1 MKGTYYKMTYKTAEY
16 KPHKYENVYSKLRD
30 DDDLVL
36 VDDPYNLTN
45 SDYVNGTYTVNFD
58 DATENLN
65 IYQYIA
71 ALSGC
76 ESIFTTSYVK
86 LDPDRFENPA
96 NFLRHEI
103 KSIDKTITE
112 IYDNDVN
119 NHHIDDSTYGAIVY
133 GDPIR
138 LPINKPD
145 KLMTIQN
152 YSDALNYI
160 DNYGPYT
167 FDDNHYR
174 KGFLA
179 YKLNREHHFQS
190 YEMPWDKQH
199 HLENGPEWKK
209 WKKQIDKEI
218 KNAEKNENRE
228 ADPKES
234 NEVEPKESNEV
245 DSKMQKTVDKQS
257 NNPEKTQHYEQLSL
271 DLDGLDDNSK
281 QL

>member
-1 MKGTYYKMTYKTAEY
+1 MKGTYHKMTYKTDEF
-16 KPHKYENVYSKLRD
+16 KPHKYENVNPKLHDENDRILLD
-30 DDDLVL
+30 N
-36 VDDPYNLTN
+36 PYPMD

-76 ESIFTTSYVK
+76 ESTFTTSHVQ
-86 LDPDRFENPA
+86 LDPDRFANPA
-96 NFLRHEI
+96 TFLRHEI
-103 KSIDKTITE
+103 DSIDETITKT
-112 IYDNDVN
+112 YDNNVN
-119 NHHIDDSTYGAIVY
+119 NYRIDESTYNAIVY

-167 FDDNHYR
+167 FDDNHYA
-174 KGFLA
+174 KDSVA
-179 YKLNREHHFQS
+179 YRLNRAHHFQS

-218 KNAEKNENRE
+218 KEIKNTEKNENRE
-228 ADPKES
+228 
-234 NEVEPKESNEV
+234 VEPNDV
-245 DSKMQKTVDKQS
+245 DSKTQKTADKQS
-257 NNPEKTQHYEQLSL
+257 NDSEKTQHYEQLSL

>member
-1 MKGTYYKMTYKTAEY
+1 MKGTYYKMTYKTDEF
-16 KPHKYENVYSKLRD
+16 KPHKYENVEPKQHFD
-30 DDDLVL
+30 DDRVL
-36 VDDPYNLTN
+36 VDVPTT

-76 ESIFTTSYVK
+76 ESTFTTSYVQ
-86 LDPDRFENPA
+86 LNPDRFANPV
-96 NFLRHEI
+96 NFLNHEI
-103 KSIDKTITE
+103 ESIDETITRT
-112 IYDNDVN
+112 YDNNVN
-119 NHHIDDSTYGAIVY
+119 NYRISDCTFMAIKY

-174 KGFLA
+174 KGSLA

-218 KNAEKNENRE
+218 KNTETTDKRE
-228 ADPKES
+228 VKL
-234 NEVEPKESNEV
+234 NEV
-245 DSKMQKTVDKQS
+245 DSKMQKTADKQS
-257 NNPEKTQHYEQLSL
+257 NNSENKQHYEQLSL
-271 DLDGLDDNSK
+271 NLDGLDDQNK

>member
-1 MKGTYYKMTYKTAEY
+1 MTYKTDEF
-16 KPHKYENVYSKLRD
+16 KPHKYENVNPKLHD
-30 DDDLVL
+30 EN
-36 VDDPYNLTN
+36 DPILLDNPYPMN

-76 ESIFTTSYVK
+76 ESTSTTSHVQ
-86 LDPDRFENPA
+86 LDPDRFANPA
-96 NFLRHEI
+96 NFLSHEI
-103 KSIDKTITE
+103 DSIDETITKT
-112 IYDNDVN
+112 YDNDVN
-119 NHHIDDSTYGAIVY
+119 NYRIDESTYNAIVY

-167 FDDNHYR
+167 FDDNHYA
-174 KGFLA
+174 KDSLA
-179 YKLNREHHFQS
+179 YRLNRAHHSQS

-218 KNAEKNENRE
+218 KEIKNAEKNEKR
-228 ADPKES
+228 
-234 NEVEPKESNEV
+234 EVEPNEV
-245 DSKMQKTVDKQS
+245 DSKTQKTADKQS
-257 NNPEKTQHYEQLSL
+257 NNSENKQHYEQLSL

>member
-1 MKGTYYKMTYKTAEY
+1 MTYKTDEF
-16 KPHKYENVYSKLRD
+16 KPHKYRDVYSGLHFD
-30 DDDLVL
+30 DDRVL

-58 DATENLN
+58 DKTENLN

-76 ESIFTTSYVK
+76 EQVFTTSYVQ
-86 LDPDRFENPA
+86 LDPDRFANPA
-96 NFLRHEI
+96 EFLKHEI
-103 KSIDKTITE
+103 KNLDDTITE
-112 IYDNDVN
+112 RYDNGVN
-119 NHHIDDSTYGAIVY
+119 NHHIDDCTHGAIVY
-133 GDPIR
+133 GSPIR
-138 LPINKPD
+138 LPIDEPD

-179 YKLNREHHFQS
+179 YNLNREHHFQS

-209 WKKQIDKEI
+209 WKKQIDKELKEI
-218 KNAEKNENRE
+218 KNAEKNEKR
-228 ADPKES
+228 
-234 NEVEPKESNEV
+234 EVEPNEV
-245 DSKMQKTVDKQS
+245 DSKMQKTADKQS
-257 NNPEKTQHYEQLSL
+257 NNSESKQHYEQLSL

>member
-1 MKGTYYKMTYKTAEY
+1 MTYKTDEF
-16 KPHKYENVYSKLRD
+16 KPHKYRDVYSGLHF

-58 DATENLN
+58 DKTENLN

-76 ESIFTTSYVK
+76 EQVFTTSYVQ
-86 LDPDRFENPA
+86 LDPDRFANPA
-96 NFLRHEI
+96 EFLKHEI
-103 KSIDKTITE
+103 KNLDDTITE
-112 IYDNDVN
+112 RYDNGVN
-119 NHHIDDSTYGAIVY
+119 NHHIDDCTHGAIVY
-133 GDPIR
+133 GSPIR
-138 LPINKPD
+138 LPIDEPD

-209 WKKQIDKEI
+209 WKKQIDKELKEI
-218 KNAEKNENRE
+218 KNAEKNEKR
-228 ADPKES
+228 
-234 NEVEPKESNEV
+234 EVEPNEV
-245 DSKMQKTVDKQS
+245 DSKMQKTADKQS
-257 NNPEKTQHYEQLSL
+257 NNSENKQHYEQLSL

-281 QL
+281 RL